1 MSTFCSLE
9 EAFALS
15 SAAPVAPA
23 TSQPGKPS
31 RKHRPKGTS
40 VPVAAPSAPD
50 PDRQA
55 QIQPAKDD
63 VLSGVPA
70 HGGAP
75 KTTAANVIV
84 SDGVKLDDMFPMPG
98 DTGDGDEWEQAFILP
113 GSRMPMSGGGGGSGA
128 VPVDGKSTLWRQIPV
143 PAVAPPAPLPA
154 STGFGG
160 AGELATLA
168 PAEVSARLDALTRQ
182 LESLTAPAPL
192 QSTAELFLF
201 VAIGLL
207 ILLAIDTLLRFA
219 VRMASGVARM
229 SGGGRLGRGRFRFGG
244 GYRSRWY

>member
-15 SAAPVAPA
+15 SAAPAAPA
-23 TSQPGKPS
+23 GKK
-31 RKHRPKGTS
+31 KHRTKAAA
-40 VPVAAPSAPD
+40 VPVAAPSTPDTD

-55 QIQPAKDD
+55 QIQPVADD
-63 VLSGVPA
+63 VLAGGPE
-70 HGGAP
+70 HGSVSKLA
-75 KTTAANVIV
+75 AANVVV
-84 SDGVKLDDMFPMPG
+84 SDGVKLDDMFPLPG
-98 DTGDGDEWEQAFILP
+98 ETGDGDEWEKAFILP
-113 GSRMPMSGGGGGSGA
+113 GSRMPMA
-128 VPVDGKSTLWRQIPV
+128 IPVDGKSTLWRQIPAPV
-143 PAVAPPAPLPA
+143 VAPPAPAPMPG
-154 STGFGG
+154 SGS
-160 AGELATLA
+160 ELAALA

-182 LESLTAPAPL
+182 LESLTTPAPL

-219 VRMASGVARM
+219 VRMASGVVRM
-229 SGGGRLGRGRFRFGG
+229 SGGGLRRGGGRFRFGGG

>member
-15 SAAPVAPA
+15 SAAPAAPA
-23 TSQPGKPS
+23 ASQPGKPS
-31 RKHRPKGTS
+31 RKHRPKSTA
-40 VPVAAPSAPD
+40 VPATAPSAPD

-55 QIQPAKDD
+55 QIQPVKED
-63 VLSGVPA
+63 VLSGSPA

-84 SDGVKLDDMFPMPG
+84 SDGVRLDDMFPLPG

-113 GSRMPMSGGGGGSGA
+113 GSRMPMGGTGTGA

-154 STGFGG
+154 GG
-160 AGELATLA
+160 AGELASLA

-182 LESLTAPAPL
+182 LESLTTPAPL